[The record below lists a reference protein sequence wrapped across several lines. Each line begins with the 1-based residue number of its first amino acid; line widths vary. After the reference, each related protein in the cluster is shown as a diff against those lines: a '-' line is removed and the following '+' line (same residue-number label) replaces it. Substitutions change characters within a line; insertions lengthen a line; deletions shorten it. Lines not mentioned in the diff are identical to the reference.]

1 VILCDSGPLI
11 AAAASNDADHHACT
25 EMFTG
30 LRLAGRRLL
39 VPQTVVAEVGYML
52 AAWVSTEV
60 EAKFLDAVA
69 AEDLEV
75 VNLTSADF
83 ARMAEL
89 VRGYGD
95 LPLGTT
101 DASVIAVAER
111 LGVREIATLDRRH
124 FTAVR
129 PRHLD
134 AFTLLPETLR

>member
-1 VILCDSGPLI
+1 MILCDSGPLI

>member
-69 AEDLEV
+69 AEDFEV

-89 VRGYGD
+89 VRGYDD

-129 PRHLD
+129 PSHLD

>member
-1 VILCDSGPLI
+1 
-11 AAAASNDADHHACT
+11 
-25 EMFTG
+25 MFTG

-52 AAWVSTEV
+52 ASWVSTEV

-69 AEDLEV
+69 AEDFEV

-83 ARMAEL
+83 ARIAEL
-89 VRGYGD
+89 VRGYDD

-111 LGVREIATLDRRH
+111 LYVREIATLDRRH
-124 FTAVR
+124 FTTVR
-129 PRHLD
+129 PSHVE
-134 AFTLLPETLR
+134 AFTLLPETLG

>member
-1 VILCDSGPLI
+1 MILCDSGPLI
-11 AAAASNDADHHACT
+11 AAAAGNDADHHACM

-39 VPQTVVAEVGYML
+39 VPPTVVAEVGYML

-69 AEDLEV
+69 AEDFEV
-75 VNLTSADF
+75 VNLTSANF

-89 VRGYGD
+89 VRGYDD

-101 DASVIAVAER
+101 DAS
-111 LGVREIATLDRRH
+111 DRRGGAARRSRDRH
-124 FTAVR
+124 VGPPALHRR
-129 PRHLD
+129 PAPSH
-134 AFTLLPETLR
+134 

>member
-1 VILCDSGPLI
+1 MILCDSGPLI

-39 VPQTVVAEVGYML
+39 IPQTVVAEVGYML

-69 AEDLEV
+69 AEDFEV
-75 VNLTSADF
+75 VNLMSADF

-89 VRGYGD
+89 VRGYDD
-95 LPLGTT
+95 LALGTT

-111 LGVREIATLDRRH
+111 LDVREIATLDRRH

-129 PRHLD
+129 PRHID
-134 AFTLLPETLR
+134 AFTLLPETLG

>member
-1 VILCDSGPLI
+1 VILCGSGPLI
-11 AAAASNDADHHACT
+11 AAAASNDADHHACA

-69 AEDLEV
+69 AEDFEV

-83 ARMAEL
+83 ERMAEL
-89 VRGYGD
+89 VRGYDD

-129 PRHLD
+129 PRHID
-134 AFTLLPETLR
+134 AFTLLPETLG